1 MSALGLGSVIAELQS
16 RGARIERDIGGRR
29 GGAGPSDAG
38 MIWVDGVRVTFPFTA
53 DYVTNSPFVLRETD
67 DGWSLERDGEW
78 IARAEVPPRPKF
90 YDLQTADG
98 IPYWKIALLHIDSLA
113 TTVIQ
118 TCRHWGTADQCR
130 FCGIELSLESNA
142 TIPVKQPH
150 QLAEVALAAQRLD
163 GVVDVTLT
171 TGTTHGPDKGATYLG
186 RCARAIKDATGLPVQ
201 AQFEPP
207 DDLSV
212 LEEIKEQGVDSVGIH
227 IESFDPDVLAWV
239 APPKARTGVEGYF
252 RAWERAVEIFGA
264 GQVSTYVILGLG
276 EDEKATIEG
285 CKRAVDAGVYP
296 FVVPLRPVPGSLLG
310 DWLPPPPDYV
320 ESLYRQIGPYVVR
333 RGLGS
338 WNVSAGCARC
348 QACSAISSFE
358 ELSDDV
364 GRRSLPIVDV
374 R

>member
-1 MSALGLGSVIAELQS
+1 
-16 RGARIERDIGGRR
+16 
-29 GGAGPSDAG
+29 
-38 MIWVDGVRVTFPFTA
+38 
-53 DYVTNSPFVLRETD
+53 
-67 DGWSLERDGEW
+67 
-78 IARAEVPPRPKF
+78 
-90 YDLQTADG
+90 
-98 IPYWKIALLHIDSLA
+98 
-113 TTVIQ
+113 
-118 TCRHWGTADQCR
+118 
-130 FCGIELSLESNA
+130 
-142 TIPVKQPH
+142 
-150 QLAEVALAAQRLD
+150 
-163 GVVDVTLT
+163 
-171 TGTTHGPDKGATYLG
+171 
-186 RCARAIKDATGLPVQ
+186 
-201 AQFEPP
+201 
-207 DDLSV
+207 
-212 LEEIKEQGVDSVGIH
+212 
-227 IESFDPDVLAWV
+227 
-239 APPKARTGVEGYF
+239 VEGYF
-252 RAWERAVEIFGA
+252 RAWERAVEVFGA

-276 EDEKATIEG
+276 EDEKATVEG